1 MHRRGLGYPLH
12 TQNDRRMFVFA
23 LTATLLAQS
32 LFGGLPIDGIQCN
45 ATEGV
50 TEHIHAHVQIFSRGK
65 AVAIPA
71 DIGIPA
77 GGRCLYW
84 LHTHTAGG
92 YVHIES
98 PVRRSFTLGQF
109 FDIWDKPL
117 SWQRADG
124 AVAPRGRTIYIWV
137 DGRPW
142 HGSNP
147 RSIVLHDRE
156 SIIIQSAPP
165 FAKPAPSD
173 WKNL

>member
-1 MHRRGLGYPLH
+1 MHL
-12 TQNDRRMFVFA
+12 FA

-32 LFGGLPIDGIQCN
+32 LFGGLPIDGVSCN

-50 TEHIHAHVQIFSRGK
+50 AEHIHAHLQIFSRGK
-65 AVAIPA
+65 AVTVPA

-77 GGRCLYW
+77 GGNCLYW

-98 PVRRSFTLGQF
+98 PVRRDFTLGQF

-117 SWQRADG
+117 SWHQADG
-124 AVAPRGRTIYIWV
+124 AAAPRGRNVFIWV

-142 HGSNP
+142 HGKDP
-147 RSIVLHDRE
+147 RSIVLRDRQ
-156 SIIIQSAPP
+156 SIVIQSGPP